1 MPIGLRSRKHI
12 QPFDRLQPQRS
23 QDSCVGMAPHRRAA
37 LKAGGPDLI
46 DRTKNEEAS
55 DSLIVLEGIA
65 AGKGIRRA
73 DEKIEPEILRSTP
86 GMLASASG
94 DR

>member
-1 MPIGLRSRKHI
+1 MPIGSRSRKHI
-12 QPFDRLQPQRS
+12 QPFDRLRPQRS
-23 QDSCVGMAPHRRAA
+23 QGSCVGMAPHRRAA

-46 DRTKNEEAS
+46 DCTKNEEAS
-55 DSLIVLEGIA
+55 DSLVVLDGIA
-65 AGKGIRRA
+65 AGEGIRRA
-73 DEKIEPEILRSTP
+73 GEKIEPEILRSRR